1 MVLYNCIQCNYS
13 TSSNSNYNKH
23 LNTKKHRNNI
33 ESLSDNQSDKNV
45 FNKRVVLCNT
55 NATLCENYATICNT
69 NTKNVEDN
77 NFVCKF
83 CNKYFNK
90 HQSYYRHMKYYC
102 KKKQIQRETQ
112 MNENEQISAKLS
124 TIKEENH
131 KEMQN
136 FVIEILNKQNENMK
150 NTVEMILNDNNKKN
164 EQLLNMI
171 SSNRGNTNNFTQNNT
186 MNNTNYVLNYFDYKD
201 ADSMNNIK
209 NKFKLTREEF
219 IKASLTNGYK
229 GALMEKADSII
240 IQPYLKY
247 QEKRPMQT
255 VDVSRKKALY
265 KDNQSESWTFTPKI
279 TLEQCFKEFHL
290 SALSHQDQ
298 TINENPNLLINNIED
313 SLYKQ
318 TYFIPR
324 DMKEKENI
332 YRDVKNHIYKN
343 TKVNKIEKGIL
354 NNHTELDLLCF
365 KENDKLFLDGNIIFN
380 E

>member
-1 MVLYNCIQCNYS
+1 MVLYNCIYCNYS

-23 LNTKKHRNNI
+23 LNTKKHKKHIQIIDENRDVIN
-33 ESLSDNQSDKNV
+33 SFHK
-45 FNKRVVLCNT
+45 KVVLCNT
-55 NATLCENYATICNT
+55 NATLTNNCATLCNT
-69 NTKNVEDN
+69 NTKNVDEN

-102 KKKQIQRETQ
+102 KMKQNQEDKDNKNQ
-112 MNENEQISAKLS
+112 QLLENLS
-124 TIKEENH
+124 TIKEENC

-171 SSNRGNTNNFTQNNT
+171 SCNKGNTNNFTQNNT

-298 TINENPNLLINNIED
+298 TINENHDLFIHNIEN
-313 SLYKQ
+313 SVYKQ

-343 TKVNKIEKGIL
+343 TKVKKIEKGIL
-354 NNHTELDLLCF
+354 NNHTEIDLLCY
-365 KENDKLFLDGNIIFN
+365 KGEDNDIFN
-380 E
+380 I